1 VSCLFHGLRFTDY
14 KFCNAEA
21 SFSEREQQVKAP
33 VNFMRSLAV
42 GFIIMAFCGCG
53 GNKSLTTN
61 RAPLQAVSL
70 DESPQPVGGLPALIA
85 AIRYPEE
92 AAKKNLEGVATV
104 AVLVDATGRVEETRI
119 AKTSGHGVLDDEAL
133 IAVARVRWQAGRKDG
148 QAVSSWTTVPVEFKA
163 ESDY

>member
-1 VSCLFHGLRFTDY
+1 M
-14 KFCNAEA
+14 KA
-21 SFSEREQQVKAP
+21 SLK
-33 VNFMRSLAV
+33 FMRGL
-42 GFIIMAFCGCG
+42 GFGLIVFVFYGCAG
-53 GNKSLTTN
+53 SKPSRTDRT
-61 RAPLQAVSL
+61 PLQAESL

-104 AVLVDATGRVEETRI
+104 AVLVDAAGRVEETRI

-148 QAVSSWTTVPVEFKA
+148 QAVSSWTTVPVEFRV
-163 ESDY
+163 E